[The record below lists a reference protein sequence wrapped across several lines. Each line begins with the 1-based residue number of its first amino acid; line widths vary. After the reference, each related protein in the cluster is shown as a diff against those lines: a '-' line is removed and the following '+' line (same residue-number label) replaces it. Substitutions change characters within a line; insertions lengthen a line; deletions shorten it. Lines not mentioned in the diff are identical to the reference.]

1 MHAVVVRTKIDMDRW
16 PEALAGTDQV
26 KARLSSMDGFEGA
39 HWLMPLDGEGLMIS
53 RWRDEASARAAAP
66 PVGFSPAPG
75 VTVTAV
81 EVREV
86 INQA

>member
-1 MHAVVVRTKIDMDRW
+1 MHAVVVHTDIDMERW

-39 HWLMPLDGEGLMIS
+39 DWLMPIDGRGLMIS
-53 RWRDEASARAAAP
+53 RWRDEDAARAAAP

-86 INQA
+86 INRA